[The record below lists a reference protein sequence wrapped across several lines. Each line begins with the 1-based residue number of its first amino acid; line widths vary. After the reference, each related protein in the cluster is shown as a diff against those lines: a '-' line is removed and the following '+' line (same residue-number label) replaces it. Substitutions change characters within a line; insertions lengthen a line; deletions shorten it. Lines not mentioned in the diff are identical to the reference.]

1 MKKQSNYIGS
11 SILIVFL
18 VFFAV
23 ACSEK
28 DITVGNITIA
38 EQELNK
44 NIAWDEVESSIS
56 FVANDKW
63 TAVISNIDTRVSSS
77 EQDWIVLTVSSGGAG
92 DTKMPFVVTKNDNEH
107 YREARIIIKC
117 GEKTSTVVVHQ
128 EANPDAV
135 RTMNIKQIPDYNQ
148 FYCPG
153 TWNEGFEKGSEGML
167 RSDAKWSWWRYKSSE
182 HFFVFWEPGFGSDP
196 NAETIPEALR
206 VDVDDL
212 LLKAEQ
218 FYKTN
223 IEKLGMATVGEGKS
237 VLDKYKMEIFLLYQ
251 TEWFATGSGYD
262 DMIGAL
268 WVNPSTCKPVGSTI
282 AHEIGHSFQYQ
293 TSADQLY
300 TRTVEPLEN
309 GIVPVGFRY
318 GNGEKGAGGSAF
330 WEQCAQWQSFQD
342 YPEEAFTQDANVQV
356 WLRNHHRNVCHEWH
370 RYASYWFPYYYTEK
384 HGYKSYSR
392 LWKDSRFPEDAVE
405 AYCRLYCDNNF
416 DALYRDM
423 YDYSARC
430 ANYDFKAVHRYVT
443 EAALN
448 YGTKLFRNGD
458 FYQVAY
464 ENCPGTTGFNLIPLN
479 VPAAGTIVKA
489 TLHGLTPG
497 SPLAPDD
504 PGTIV
509 DGDGRVKGNTKS
521 YNEQT
526 NKTESFRFGY
536 IAIDK
541 NDKCYYGTMKSG
553 KDGEATMEIP
563 NGTIKLYFL
572 VLGAPQLYHRQVWDD
587 DERNDEQWPYKVK
600 FEGTDL
606 LGNVVIPAGE
616 PTDIIITHNTTLDAT
631 SQSYLLGTLN
641 LLSSGDMGK
650 IAKAFKLQPTQIAS
664 ATLAPG
670 TVPSTG
676 PTEGKIAVALTNPDG
691 TLSYSYSA
699 NGTGFWVAAN
709 GTASSWGDSPVYFEY
724 NYTGYSLSYGHKP
737 GTSIVGTS
745 YTIRPTLVYNKGGK
759 LYRAVIKLQMNF

>member
-1 MKKQSNYIGS
+1 MKKQSTYRGS

-117 GEKTSTVVVHQ
+117 GEKTSTIVVHQ

-309 GIVPVGFRY
+309 GIVSVGFRY